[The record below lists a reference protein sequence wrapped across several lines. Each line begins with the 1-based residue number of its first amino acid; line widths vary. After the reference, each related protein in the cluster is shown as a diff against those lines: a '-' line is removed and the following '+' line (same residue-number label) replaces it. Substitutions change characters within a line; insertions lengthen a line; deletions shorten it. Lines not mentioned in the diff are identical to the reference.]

1 MLNILDKTVTEMYNE
16 LNTEEVGD
24 VNIGEI
30 ILEYRTK
37 HKLSQ
42 RQFAKKCGDIS
53 NGYISMLENNM
64 NPATNK
70 GITPTIDKLKS
81 IANGMDMSLDD
92 LFRIV
97 DDMPV
102 YVGPEEND
110 AQDDEIWELRE
121 LIRRN
126 PNMRALF
133 STAKNAKPEHIK
145 AAAVMLEAL
154 KSNDGSF
161 E

>member
-1 MLNILDKTVTEMYNE
+1 MSTMGLRIKTMRMSRGMSRAD
-16 LNTEEVGD
+16 LAKAVGASVSAVSMWEND
-24 VNIGEI
+24 S
-30 ILEYRTK
+30 RRPK
-37 HKLSQ
+37 HE
-42 RQFAKKCGDIS
+42 
-53 NGYISMLENNM
+53 MLEALADAFNVPIFAIM
-64 NPATNK
+64 H
-70 GITPTIDKLKS
+70 DE
-81 IANGMDMSLDD
+81 DELDT
-92 LFRIV
+92 
-97 DDMPV
+97 
-102 YVGPEEND
+102 
-110 AQDDEIWELRE
+110 DDEIWELRE